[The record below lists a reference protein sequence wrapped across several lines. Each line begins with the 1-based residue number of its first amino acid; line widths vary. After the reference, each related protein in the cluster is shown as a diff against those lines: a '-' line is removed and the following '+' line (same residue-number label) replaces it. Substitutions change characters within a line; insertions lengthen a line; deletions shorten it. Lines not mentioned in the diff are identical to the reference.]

1 MVYLLQKK
9 LAAVARPVL
18 VPGGGPIVGVVETKD
33 YLNDP
38 AGDKAFFASGPNS
51 STAYSATVSIWTSF
65 DGVTYDPTPLD
76 LAITNLA
83 PDASSVVTTPCTVF
97 AASLVVNSGTITV
110 VAATNNRDG
119 VYVGLEG

>member
-1 MVYLLQKK
+1 MVYLLKKK

-18 VPGGGPIVGVVETKD
+18 VPGGAPIEGVVETKD
-33 YLNDP
+33 YLKDP

-51 STAYSATVSIWTSF
+51 STAYSATLSIWTTF

-83 PDASSVVTTPCTVF
+83 PDASAIATTPCTVF
-97 AASLVVNSGTITV
+97 AVSLAVTAGTITLTG
-110 VAATNNRDG
+110 ATNNRDG
-119 VYVGLEG
+119 VYVGVEG